1 LNAIDKY
8 PFERFSDD
16 AKQALVAAQKE
27 AEISQRGYIGTEH
40 ILLGLLRIGSGSAF
54 RALLKLAI
62 DAETVRTLI
71 EKALRGAKRSG
82 LPQPI
87 PTTRVKRVVEIAF
100 EESRRMGWPT
110 VESGHVLMGLAIE
123 GEGIAALVLK
133 DLGAT
138 KSRVIWEVERELKT
152 PATGRAE
159 SQRRPPEA
167 AVRQAEP
174 PEPAHITA
182 LREKLASVRFVMQHA
197 VDARDTQHAL
207 RLGSE
212 ENRLEKELALARKAW
227 LDSLS

>member
-1 LNAIDKY
+1 MID
-8 PFERFSDD
+8 
-16 AKQALVAAQKE
+16 
-27 AEISQRGYIGTEH
+27 
-40 ILLGLLRIGSGSAF
+40 
-54 RALLKLAI
+54 
-62 DAETVRTLI
+62 
-71 EKALRGAKRSG
+71 KALRGAEPSG

-100 EESRRMGWPT
+100 EESRRMGWQT
-110 VESGHVLMGLAIE
+110 VESGHLLMGLAIE

-159 SQRRPPEA
+159 TQRRPPEA

-174 PEPAHITA
+174 PEPAHIKA

-212 ENRLEKELALARKAW
+212 ENRLEKELARAREAW
-227 LDSLS
+227 LDSLR

>member
-1 LNAIDKY
+1 LNAIGKY

-40 ILLGLLRIGSGSAF
+40 ILLGLLRIGSGSAY
-54 RALLKLAI
+54 RALSKLAI
-62 DAETVRTLI
+62 DAETVRTMI
-71 EKALRGAKRSG
+71 EKAIRGARRSG

-100 EESRRMGWPT
+100 EESRRMGWQT

-123 GEGIAALVLK
+123 GEGVAALVLK

-152 PATGRAE
+152 PAAGRAE
-159 SQRRPPEA
+159 TQRRPPEA

-174 PEPAHITA
+174 LSRHISRRCGRSWHRSG
-182 LREKLASVRFVMQHA
+182 L
-197 VDARDTQHAL
+197 
-207 RLGSE
+207 
-212 ENRLEKELALARKAW
+212 
-227 LDSLS
+227 

>member
-40 ILLGLLRIGSGSAF
+40 ILLGLLRIGSGSAY

-62 DAETVRTLI
+62 DAETVRTMI
-71 EKALRGAKRSG
+71 EKALRGAQRSG

-87 PTTRVKRVVEIAF
+87 PTTRVKHVVEIAF
-100 EESRRMGWPT
+100 EESRRMGWQT
-110 VESGHVLMGLAIE
+110 VESGHLLMGLAIE

-152 PATGRAE
+152 PATGSAE
-159 SQRRPPEA
+159 TQRRPPEA

-174 PEPAHITA
+174 PEPARITA

-197 VDARDTQHAL
+197 VEARDTQHAL

-212 ENRLEKELALARKAW
+212 ENRLEGELARARKEW
-227 LDSLS
+227 LDSLR